1 MQMPE
6 ALRLSILNECEGV
19 PRSRLAAAAKSLSTA
34 YRETE
39 RPATPRIS
47 PIQALAYA
55 ATRMPATYAAVRKVL
70 AELPGSAGGG
80 AIESVIDIGAGTGAG
95 AWAIREALGPGVK
108 ITCVEPDPD
117 MVAVGRKLTPFVDWV
132 STPPTGARQRASLVL
147 LSYVLGEVKDWIDLL
162 LATWASAERY
172 LVVIEPG
179 TPRGFERILS
189 LRDFGN
195 REGLILAPCPHELPC
210 PMAEA
215 RDWCHFAARVERS
228 ALHRHLK
235 GGELSH
241 EDEKFCYMIVE
252 RSRKEQGGSW
262 SRIVRHPG
270 KEPGVIQLQLC
281 TRDGVVTKPSITKR
295 SLPEQFRVARKA
307 EWGDRWEPPP
317 ER

>member
-6 ALRLSILNECEGV
+6 ALRLSILKECEGV
-19 PRSRLAAAAKSLSTA
+19 PRSRLTAAAKSLSTA

-47 PIQALAYA
+47 PLQALAYA

-70 AELPGSAGGG
+70 AELPGSGG
-80 AIESVIDIGAGTGAG
+80 IDSVIDIGAGTGAG
-95 AWAIREALGPGVK
+95 AWAVREALGRGVK

-132 STPPTGARQRASLVL
+132 SNSPAESRPRASLVL
-147 LSYVLGEVKDWIDLL
+147 MSYVLGEVKDWEDLL
-162 LATWASAERY
+162 LSAWSSAVEF
-172 LVVIEPG
+172 LVVLEPG
-179 TPRGFERILS
+179 TPRGFERIRS

-195 REGLILAPCPHELPC
+195 REGLIVAPCPHTLAC
-210 PMAEA
+210 PMAETK
-215 RDWCHFAARVERS
+215 DWCHFAARVERT

-241 EDEKFCYMIVE
+241 EDEKFCYMIIE
-252 RSRKEQGGSW
+252 RSRKQQRGSW
-262 SRIVRHPG
+262 SRIVRHPF

-281 TRDGVVTKPSITKR
+281 TREGALAKPSITKR

-307 EWGDRWEPPP
+307 DWGDRWEPPP